1 MKENYDVIIAGAGPA
16 GGMLAFELA
25 GKGIDVLVLEKDVL
39 PRYKCCAG
47 GVTFRAAE
55 FLNGAIEEVKKNTVT
70 NVTVRCKNDN
80 YSGYSESD
88 LIYTFMR
95 EDFDYALIRMAEKK
109 GATVLQG
116 QKVTGVMHN
125 NGLVEITTGQGS
137 YRARYLAGAD
147 GAYSLVARSSGVNV
161 IKDHIAAVNA
171 DVKVSDHELGQ
182 WRSRIHIDVGC
193 IAGGYGWVF
202 PKKDVLSIGIGCISS
217 RAKTIKKDFDNFI
230 TSLGLKEYTISRFS
244 GGLIPVC
251 KKNAVVYKN
260 RVLLLGDAAG
270 FVDPLTGEGIFY
282 AMKSAKLAAP
292 VIEKSLHQGVNYL
305 DEYQRAVEKEIL
317 PEINW
322 AWTFQ
327 KLYMRL
333 QSKIIP
339 ILRVDESIWN
349 GCCSMVRGDLDYST
363 VVKRVGGFKV
373 ISGFL
378 TKFLR

>member
-1 MKENYDVIIAGAGPA
+1 MNENYDVIIAGAGPA
-16 GGMLAFELA
+16 GGILAFELA
-25 GKGIDVLVLEKDVL
+25 SKGINVLVLEKDVF

-55 FLNGAIEEVKKNTVT
+55 FLDGTMEEVTKNTIT
-70 NVTVRCKNDN
+70 NVTVRYKNDN
-80 YSGYSESD
+80 YSGYSEND
-88 LIYTFMR
+88 LIYTIMR
-95 EDFDYALIRMAEKK
+95 EEFDCALVGMAEKK

-116 QKVTGVMHN
+116 QKVTGVTHN
-125 NGLVEITTGQGS
+125 DGLVEVNTSQGR

-161 IKDHIAAVNA
+161 IRDHITAVNA
-171 DVKVSDHELGQ
+171 DVIVSDYELEQ

-202 PKKDVLSIGIGCISS
+202 PKKEVLSIGIGCISS
-217 RAKTIKKDFDNFI
+217 RAKTIKSEFDIFI
-230 TSLGLKEYTISRFS
+230 ATLGLKEYTISRFN

-260 RVLLLGDAAG
+260 NVVLLGDAAG

-292 VIEKSLHQGVNYL
+292 AIEKSLHQGANCL
-305 DEYQRAVEKEIL
+305 DEYQHAVEKEIL

-322 AWTFQ
+322 AWAFE
-327 KLYMRL
+327 KLYMHL

-339 ILRVDESIWN
+339 ILRVDEKIWN

-373 ISGFL
+373 ISNFL